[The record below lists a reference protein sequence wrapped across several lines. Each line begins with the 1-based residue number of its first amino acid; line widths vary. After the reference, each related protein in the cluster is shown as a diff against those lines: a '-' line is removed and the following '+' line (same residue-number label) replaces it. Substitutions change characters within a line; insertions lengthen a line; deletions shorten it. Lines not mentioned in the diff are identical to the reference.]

1 MLKKIKNMKSKVNEL
16 AEHVSKIENGT
27 ISLPEL
33 EFSVELAREI
43 YERLIV
49 IRHKVYEE
57 SILEKPAFDLS
68 PIEFDEE
75 ETTENSSI
83 EEVNAQATTETETSH
98 EELEEELPVENEE
111 IQEEV
116 VFELDEPQEEIF
128 VQETAATE
136 ESIEEIIITPSN
148 TIMDFSDDLEQAQP
162 EIPTHNAPVSG
173 NPASADLISK
183 IKEIEASIPASITL
197 SKLDTLIGS
206 FGLNE
211 RLQFINELFGGSSES
226 FSDAVK
232 VLDARTGMDSARDKI
247 LEFANE
253 NNWLDADPETVSDFI
268 AKIKR
273 RYA

>member
-1 MLKKIKNMKSKVNEL
+1 MNMKSKVNEL
-16 AEHVSKIENGT
+16 AEHVSKIENGS

-68 PIEFDEE
+68 PIEFDED
-75 ETTENSSI
+75 ETPMNSSVT
-83 EEVNAQATTETETSH
+83 EVAPQENTIIETSH
-98 EELEEELPVENEE
+98 EEPEEELTFENDFT
-111 IQEEV
+111 QEEV
-116 VFELDEPQEEIF
+116 VFELNDSPEEIAI
-128 VQETAATE
+128 V
-136 ESIEEIIITPSN
+136 ESPEIEQTIEETIFESKN
-148 TIMDFSDDLEQAQP
+148 DIMDFSDDLEQVQP
-162 EIPTHNAPVSG
+162 EIPAHNAPVSG
-173 NPASADLISK
+173 NPASSDLISK
-183 IKEIEASIPASITL
+183 IKEIEAGIPASITL
-197 SKLDTLIGS
+197 SRLDTLIGS

-211 RLQFINELFGGSSES
+211 RLQFINDLFGGSSEA

-232 VLDARTGMDSARDKI
+232 VLDARTGMDSARDKM
-247 LEFANE
+247 LEFATE
-253 NNWLDADPETVSDFI
+253 NHWLDADPETVSDFI

>member
-1 MLKKIKNMKSKVNEL
+1 MKSKVNEL
-16 AEHVSKIENGT
+16 AEHVSKIENGS

-68 PIEFDEE
+68 PIEFDEDETPMDSSVTE
-75 ETTENSSI
+75 ETPQENTVI
-83 EEVNAQATTETETSH
+83 ETNHKVP
-98 EELEEELPVENEE
+98 EEELSFENDF

-116 VFELDEPQEEIF
+116 VFELDDSQEEIAIE
-128 VQETAATE
+128 ETPTVEQVIE
-136 ESIEEIIITPSN
+136 ESVFETKN
-148 TIMDFSDDLEQAQP
+148 DIMDFSDDIEKVHP
-162 EIPTHNAPVSG
+162 DTPTQQ
-173 NPASADLISK
+173 ASASENAISAELISK
-183 IKEIEASIPASITL
+183 IKEIEAGIPASITL
-197 SKLDTLIGS
+197 SRLDTLIGS

-211 RLQFINELFGGSSES
+211 RLQFINDLFGGSSEA

-232 VLDARTGMDSARDKI
+232 VLDARTGMDSARDKM
-247 LEFANE
+247 LEFATE
-253 NNWLDADPETVSDFI
+253 NRWLDADPETVSDFI

>member
-1 MLKKIKNMKSKVNEL
+1 MLKKLMNMKSKVNEL

-68 PIEFDEE
+68 PIELDEQETTITTLIIDEISEDQTVAETSLEESVEELVFEKE
-75 ETTENSSI
+75 ETD
-83 EEVNAQATTETETSH
+83 
-98 EELEEELPVENEE
+98 
-111 IQEEV
+111 EV
-116 VFELDEPQEEIF
+116 VFELDEPQEE
-128 VQETAATE
+128 VAVEETPTVEQTIE
-136 ESIEEIIITPSN
+136 ESIVEPSN
-148 TIMDFSDDLEQAQP
+148 NIMDFSDDLEQAQP
-162 EIPTHNAPVSG
+162 EILTHQAPVSS
-173 NPASADLISK
+173 NTISSDLVSK

-226 FSDAVK
+226 FSEAVK

-247 LEFANE
+247 VELASE
-253 NNWLDADPETVSDFI
+253 NNWEDADPETVSDFI